1 MPGSWICP
9 DASIIVRLL
18 VAVQDQALK
27 QQFQQWE
34 ANYALAAPTLLLYE
48 VTNALYQYQRHGIH
62 SPAVTQSALLSAQT
76 LPIQLYGDQHLHQ
89 QALQLAQQHN
99 LSATYDTHYLALAQR
114 LGAELW
120 TADKKLA
127 NTAKALKWVK
137 LWK

>member
-1 MPGSWICP
+1 MPSSWICL
-9 DASIIVRLL
+9 DASLVIRLL
-18 VAVQDQALK
+18 VDVQDQALK

-34 ANYALAAPTLLLYE
+34 ADHQLAAPTLLLYE

-62 SPAVTQSALLSAQT
+62 SPAVTQSALFSAQA
-76 LPIQLYGDQHLHQ
+76 LPIQLYGDPHLHQ
-89 QALQLAQQHN
+89 QALQLAQQHS
-99 LSATYDTHYLALAQR
+99 LSATYDAHYLALAQR

-127 NTAKALKWVK
+127 NAVEALKWVK

>member
-62 SPAVTQSALLSAQT
+62 SPAVTQSALF
-76 LPIQLYGDQHLHQ
+76 
-89 QALQLAQQHN
+89 
-99 LSATYDTHYLALAQR
+99 
-114 LGAELW
+114 
-120 TADKKLA
+120 
-127 NTAKALKWVK
+127 
-137 LWK
+137 